1 MSRTL
6 RGLGVACVALALG
19 LGWSLWRADSAARA
33 CGRGQ
38 ASASDATCDAIDDDC
53 DGRSDE
59 DYAAV
64 ATRCG
69 IGACAS
75 SGSTTCVEGVVVDGC
90 ASGTPTADTTCNG
103 RDEDCDGSDDESY
116 PSAPR
121 SGTCGLGACV
131 SSFATRCAQG
141 EVTESCTPRPAAV
154 GDASQDGIDED
165 CDGNTDEDAWARAP
179 ADSRAARRR

>member
-6 RGLGVACVALALG
+6 RGLGVACVALALW
-19 LGWSLWRADSAARA
+19 LGWGLWREAAPWS
-33 CGRGQ
+33 CGRGR
-38 ASASDATCDAIDDDC
+38 ASASDATCDQVDDDC

-59 DYAAV
+59 DYVGV

-69 IGACAS
+69 IGSCAAR
-75 SGSTTCVEGVVVDGC
+75 GSTTCVAGVVRDGC

-103 RDEDCDGSDDESY
+103 RDEDCDGSNDESY
-116 PSAPR
+116 PSALR

-131 SSFATRCAQG
+131 SPFATHCAQG

-154 GDASQDGIDED
+154 DDASQDGIDED
-165 CDGNTDEDAWARAP
+165 CDGKTDEDAWARGP
-179 ADSRAARRR
+179 AARRATLQP